1 MKTYIAAFPIII
13 ALIFGSVT
21 PLFSQNPELLFQQGL
36 VKEEGEGSLY
46 EAIELY
52 IKIVD
57 NQDADKSIKA
67 KALLHVGLCYEKL
80 GRTEA
85 TKAYQNLV
93 DNFPGQKNEV
103 AIARERLSLL
113 LSAVQATAIPKSV
126 TLQKVWSGGVTIG
139 WGAISPDGQFITYSD
154 SETDNLAIRELSNG
168 KTSILTKEAGEDPLQ
183 FNMGSTV
190 SPNSKQVAYAW
201 YKNNHEIRLIEVDD
215 PHPKVLY
222 GNEDEDVYPCAW
234 SPDGKII
241 YARSLFNKINQGR
254 ILAITVASG
263 EIQILKTFNDAYW
276 YQLSVSPDNQ
286 FIAYNVRNY
295 KDSKISDTD
304 INLISTDGKNETSL
318 IKHPANDYLLGW
330 FPDKNQILFKSDRSG
345 TWDAWTVS
353 VINGEAFGEPWRV
366 LTEIGENAS
375 QMGFTENGTFYYSLI
390 SRKFNTFTAPLD
402 QVKGELKSDLAK
414 PLLGSI
420 GHALWSPDGK
430 SLALIKEQWAIN
442 RYPLFIRDLETG
454 KERKLPDWL
463 NVRHLRWS
471 SDGKTL
477 LVAGYDDRRELEKD
491 NNGGIYTIEVESGK
505 VTELLAFSNTQEN
518 DGEKS
523 LVWAQTIAKWSDDQ
537 KSIYYLKNNQLINR
551 KLITGQE
558 KILSQNKKISKI
570 LGLSPDGKNLIV
582 SAEDQIYITSTT
594 GGKLISIVEVNTT
607 TTGPSLRN
615 KAVWS
620 PNENYIFFTKNRD
633 GGSVLWRI
641 NAEGKNPKEVWRSKV
656 PISSLSIHPDGQ
668 KIVITTLN
676 QESEIWKVDNLLS
689 IEETNNN

>member
-201 YKNNHEIRLIEVDD
+201 YKNNHEIRLIEVGD

-241 YARSLFNKINQGR
+241 YAGSLFNKINQGR

-402 QVKGELKSDLAK
+402 QVKGELKSELAK

-471 SDGKTL
+471 ADGKTL

-505 VTELLAFSNTQEN
+505 VTELLAFSNSQEN

-523 LVWAQTIAKWSDDQ
+523 LLWAQTIAKWSDDQ
-537 KSIYYLKNNQLINR
+537 ESIYYLKNNQLINR
-551 KLITGQE
+551 KSVTGQDE
-558 KILSQNKKISKI
+558 VLSQNKKISKI

-594 GGKLISIVEVNTT
+594 GGKLISIVEVTTT